1 MFKSRR
7 SATVNISSVF
17 SVASV
22 AAAKGMKVA
31 TIDVQQAYLNADMET
46 EVYMWL
52 DPLLARILV
61 KRDPSFAQYV
71 DAKERILVKLNK
83 AQYGCVESAR
93 LWYNNISEFLL
104 SIGFQKNPLDPCVF
118 MSKTDAGE
126 VFFITLYVDDLMC
139 FCADESAID
148 NFIEKLE
155 AKYTTITVKRG
166 EVHDYLAMRFDFS
179 KPEEVLVTMAQYTL
193 DILAENEVSCTADTP
208 AAGNLFEIDSESPLL
223 GTVEREK
230 LHRTVAQCLFM
241 ATRTRP
247 DIALPVMF
255 LASRVLAPT
264 VQDQNKLY
272 RVLRYLK
279 GTHELGIFLGVG
291 TDKSDFRVI
300 CFADASHGVHANGKS
315 HSGIIISHGRGP
327 VLAKSVKQKIVCRSS
342 TESELVTL
350 SDATSLAA
358 HELAFFQSLG
368 MEFKPV
374 KVHQDNIS
382 TIRLAKNGRS
392 LSDRTKHIKLRYFFV
407 KQYIDDGEF
416 EIVYCPTDQQIADV
430 LTKPLQGE
438 TFKRLRARL
447 LGYKY

>member
-1 MFKSRR
+1 
-7 SATVNISSVF
+7 
-17 SVASV
+17 
-22 AAAKGMKVA
+22 
-31 TIDVQQAYLNADMET
+31 
-46 EVYMWL
+46 
-52 DPLLARILV
+52 
-61 KRDPSFAQYV
+61 
-71 DAKERILVKLNK
+71 
-83 AQYGCVESAR
+83 
-93 LWYNNISEFLL
+93 
-104 SIGFQKNPLDPCVF
+104 
-118 MSKTDAGE
+118 
-126 VFFITLYVDDLMC
+126 
-139 FCADESAID
+139 
-148 NFIEKLE
+148 
-155 AKYTTITVKRG
+155 
-166 EVHDYLAMRFDFS
+166 
-179 KPEEVLVTMAQYTL
+179 
-193 DILAENEVSCTADTP
+193 
-208 AAGNLFEIDSESPLL
+208 
-223 GTVEREK
+223 
-230 LHRTVAQCLFM
+230 
-241 ATRTRP
+241 
-247 DIALPVMF
+247 MF

-279 GTHELGIFLGVG
+279 GTHELGIVLGVG